1 MRGCSTE
8 DGEVANKQPTRTEVP
23 HALLHEE
30 EGGESQ
36 ARRSL
41 WGRKIDD
48 DQANS
53 GEKAGSEKLLL
64 NFLLLARW
72 VTAAQ
77 DLDLQMGGGGQ
88 HLVFLTGWRFPP
100 SAESLG
106 NRDQAET

>member
-23 HALLHEE
+23 HTLLHEE

-53 GEKAGSEKLLL
+53 GEKAGSEKLRL

-72 VTAAQ
+72 VKAAQ
-77 DLDLQMGGGGQ
+77 HLDLERGGG
-88 HLVFLTGWRFPP
+88 V
-100 SAESLG
+100 
-106 NRDQAET
+106 NI